1 LDDVEDSNVVV
12 YEASFQDNE
21 MDDDGGGGDAVAV
34 VVVVAAAA
42 AAAVVAVVVVRHVNR
57 VVQPVEVHYALDVDD
72 DDDDVMAAWNEDEED
87 ALDQNLVADVVA
99 NVVSLTVDEDNVVVV
114 VVVVD
119 DVVDVPKSAWNS
131 SEKEPSMVLVVMDLD
146 LVVLQ
151 HLERLVK

>member
-57 VVQPVEVHYALDVDD
+57 VVQPVEVHYALDVEDVDD
-72 DDDDVMAAWNEDEED
+72 DDGDVMAAWNEDEED
-87 ALDQNLVADVVA
+87 ALDQNLVADVV
-99 NVVSLTVDEDNVVVV
+99 SLTVDEDNVVVV
-114 VVVVD
+114 VDD
-119 DVVDVPKSAWNS
+119 DVMDVPKSAWNS
-131 SEKEPSMVLVVMDLD
+131 SGKEPSMVLVVMDLD